1 MSFFFFLTRQ
11 GFHLNRQKEGT
22 RPRGRCALFSFLT
35 PHHKEYAMTGPLTPT
50 EIILIVVLLFCL
62 LVGGAILLW
71 PRGGDEYTRDTTT
84 SYNSRGH
91 QPTDY

>member
-1 MSFFFFLTRQ
+1 
-11 GFHLNRQKEGT
+11 
-22 RPRGRCALFSFLT
+22 
-35 PHHKEYAMTGPLTPT
+35 MTGPLTPT

-62 LVGGAILLW
+62 LVGGAILFW

-91 QPTDY
+91 QTTDY